1 MCMSILNAGKYWFV
15 NSRYEI
21 WKDVGVVYDT
31 ENAGDIPQSILGIR
45 DRLMQYNRE
54 TSQDLEK

>member
-45 DRLMQYNRE
+45 DRLMQNNRE
-54 TSQDLEK
+54 TSQDLEI